1 MNNDFPLHEFEQPRE
16 FSRPDSRETFFE
28 IARIDGLSE
37 NETRTVPHRHT
48 YYEIF
53 WIMGGS
59 GTHYIDFESYPFQP
73 NTLFFIT
80 PGQIHFPIIKDSLSG
95 YVLLFTDDFLSLN
108 RLDHNFLRGFDFFHR
123 VDHPPLLHLPPE
135 QSARFGNFCRDML
148 AEYQSENFGKLVVLQ
163 SLLQQFL
170 IQTQRLYQVKV
181 TPAKASAGD
190 VLVQQFIRL
199 IDIHYL
205 EKQSVQEYAS
215 MLAVTAGHLSDT
227 TREVLGISPSQL
239 IHQRLIVEAKRLLLH
254 SDQNV
259 VEIGQRVG
267 FADPSYF
274 TRFFKRETT
283 QSPTAFRTTFR
294 EKYQISRNS

>member
-1 MNNDFPLHEFEQPRE
+1 MSDDFPLHEFEQPRE
-16 FSRPDSRETFFE
+16 FSRPDSRDTFFE

-37 NETRTVPHRHT
+37 AETPTVPHRHT

-59 GTHYIDFESYPFQP
+59 GTHYIDFENYPFQP

-80 PGQIHFPIIKDSLSG
+80 PGQIHFPIIKESLSG

-123 VDHPPLLHLPPE
+123 VDHPPAMHLSTE
-135 QSARFGNFCRDML
+135 QSVHFDNFCRDLL

-170 IQTQRLYQVKV
+170 IQAQRFYHVKV
-181 TPAKASAGD
+181 TPAKLSAGD
-190 VLVQQFIRL
+190 ALVQQFIRL

-215 MLAVTAGHLSDT
+215 LLAVTAGHLSDT
-227 TREVLGISPSQL
+227 TRKVLGVPPSQL
-239 IHQRLIVEAKRLLLH
+239 IHQRLVVEAKRLLLH
-254 SDQNV
+254 SDQSV

-274 TRFFKRETT
+274 TRFFKRETK
-283 QSPTAFRTTFR
+283 QSPSTFRTSFR
-294 EKYQISRNS
+294 KKYQISRNS